1 MAGEYTFSLS
11 DGGANRVD
19 GTLTVAGAVEKQVAL
34 PTGDWFG
41 TIRLHNA
48 SGASAGAYPGTQD
61 EKTHT
66 AQFRVEDFRTLAYLY
81 AERGVDAPADAAL
94 YSCYIGQNGKDYG
107 DGSQPSNR
115 KSWSS
120 YQTALVSL
128 LTAGMTDCEVRL
140 EARSASGADT
150 RIQSYM
156 LRLHRVPTLASLAV
170 YGEGTRLPLTFD
182 PAATEYAVT
191 TVSDRL
197 TIEAVPFGTEG
208 YSVTVNGGTSAEV
221 PVGTITVQVAHT
233 NGERTAYTIAAT
245 KVDSVE
251 VRITVPAG
259 TDTAVF
265 NAADS
270 EIAPSAAGPTASSP
284 ASAIPGSRQS
294 RNSIMRRAALRPLP
308 VSRCRP
314 RSRTRR
320 TVSAR
325 LPPTARA
332 IRRTV

>member
-1 MAGEYTFSLS
+1 M
-11 DGGANRVD
+11 
-19 GTLTVAGAVEKQVAL
+19 
-34 PTGDWFG
+34 
-41 TIRLHNA
+41 
-48 SGASAGAYPGTQD
+48 
-61 EKTHT
+61 
-66 AQFRVEDFRTLAYLY
+66 
-81 AERGVDAPADAAL
+81 
-94 YSCYIGQNGKDYG
+94 
-107 DGSQPSNR
+107 
-115 KSWSS
+115 
-120 YQTALVSL
+120 
-128 LTAGMTDCEVRL
+128 
-140 EARSASGADT
+140 
-150 RIQSYM
+150 
-156 LRLHRVPTLASLAV
+156 
-170 YGEGTRLPLTFD
+170 
-182 PAATEYAVT
+182 T

-197 TIEAVPFGTEG
+197 RIEAAPFDTEG

-270 EIAPSAAGPTASSP
+270 EIAPVGSGTYRL
-284 ASAIPGSRQS
+284 IPGERYTWITTKQEFYHAA
-294 RNSIMRRAALRPLP
+294 AALRPLP
-308 VSRCRP
+308 VSRCRR

>member
-1 MAGEYTFSLS
+1 MPLRTRRSTAATSARTARTTATAASRRTARAG
-11 DGGANRVD
+11 
-19 GTLTVAGAVEKQVAL
+19 Q
-34 PTGDWFG
+34 
-41 TIRLHNA
+41 
-48 SGASAGAYPGTQD
+48 
-61 EKTHT
+61 
-66 AQFRVEDFRTLAYLY
+66 
-81 AERGVDAPADAAL
+81 
-94 YSCYIGQNGKDYG
+94 
-107 DGSQPSNR
+107 
-115 KSWSS
+115 S

-270 EIAPSAAGPTASSP
+270 EIAPVGSGTYRLIPGESYTWITTKQEFYHASGSFEAAGRSHGAGVGAGHDGPSQRACLLQR
-284 ASAIPGSRQS
+284 AQS
-294 RNSIMRRAALRPLP
+294 EE
-308 VSRCRP
+308 RCE
-314 RSRTRR
+314 
-320 TVSAR
+320 
-325 LPPTARA
+325 L
-332 IRRTV
+332 

>member
-1 MAGEYTFSLS
+1 M
-11 DGGANRVD
+11 R
-19 GTLTVAGAVEKQVAL
+19 
-34 PTGDWFG
+34 P
-41 TIRLHNA
+41 
-48 SGASAGAYPGTQD
+48 GASAGAYPGTQD

-140 EARSASGADT
+140 EARSASGTDM
-150 RIQSYM
+150 RIQSYT
-156 LRLHRVPTLASLAV
+156 LRLHRVPTLASLVV
-170 YGEGTRLPLTFD
+170 YGEGTRLPLDFD
-182 PAATEYAVT
+182 PAGTDYAVT

-197 TIEAVPFGTEG
+197 AIEAAPFDTEG

-270 EIAPSAAGPTASSP
+270 EIASVGAGPTASSP

-308 VSRCRP
+308 VSRCRR